1 MRLTSVVVSERVEPD
16 GQGEAQ
22 EEVEVGDNEGACVSG
37 VQQRTKAS
45 V

>member
-1 MRLTSVVVSERVEPD
+1 MRLTSVVVSEGVEPD
-16 GQGEAQ
+16 GQGEPQ

-37 VQQRTKAS
+37 VQQRTEAS